1 MLDIQKLNL
10 KCSLLFCIIILSSCS
25 EIETCE
31 NNAEQLKTI
40 ININWYTT
48 DLDYNNLGLNF
59 SNETDTSTIFH
70 PKPFRQGTIKM
81 LKDTIIFTPTTFFKT
96 QYETEK
102 IIIVKKCPNE
112 LILEFEDGS
121 VYFYFQ

>member
-25 EIETCE
+25 KTDTCG
-31 NNAEQLKTI
+31 NNKEKLKTI
-40 ININWYTT
+40 IGINWYSI
-48 DLDYNNLGLNF
+48 DLNANNLGLHFGNV
-59 SNETDTSTIFH
+59 TSTIFY
-70 PKPFRQGTIKM
+70 PKPFRQGSIKV
-81 LKDTIIFTPTTFFKT
+81 LNDSIIFTPTTFFKT

-121 VYFYFQ
+121 VYSYFQ